1 MEPHISR
8 VRWMLAA
15 SLPLT
20 REAVRLRA
28 IFVGPHALVCMGRRQ
43 PFESDFEISASW
55 DAVAA
60 LAKTGAEPPTATQDT
75 KMAAG
80 TERVIVCA
88 MKPPIFFSIIRQC
101 GFAHRRL
108 AGRGC
113 MPRIVCDLC
122 SPVALTLLIP
132 RARNAAHS
140 RFMRS
145 S

>member
-60 LAKTGAEPPTATQDT
+60 YFRPSGSLYTFRRFLARREIDEFGLLSPDAVVRHGSPRNGTNKYDAAAVLS
-75 KMAAG
+75 MA
-80 TERVIVCA
+80 
-88 MKPPIFFSIIRQC
+88 F
-101 GFAHRRL
+101 RL
-108 AGRGC
+108 ATAVVGR
-113 MPRIVCDLC
+113 
-122 SPVALTLLIP
+122 SPYSAPLPTEVD
-132 RARNAAHS
+132 
-140 RFMRS
+140 
-145 S
+145 